1 MHLLDF
7 VIFAPLAGALLIG
20 LIPKD
25 QTKVFR
31 WAALA
36 VTLGVFVLSLWILGS
51 FKTDVTGFQMGTTAD
66 WVPRWGI
73 RYITGIDG
81 LSLWMIMLTT
91 FLMPLGVLASWSM
104 ESRVK
109 PFFIFLLTL
118 ETGMLGV
125 FLALDL
131 FLFYLFWEVTLVPM
145 YFLIGIW
152 GYERRI
158 YAAMKF
164 FLFTLAGSL
173 LMLVAIIFLYFA
185 SSNPH
190 TFSFQDLLGTP
201 LPLNTQRWLFLGFF
215 ASFAV
220 KVPLVPFHT
229 WLPDA
234 HTEAPT
240 AGSVMLAGVMLKMGA
255 YGLLRFA
262 IPLFPDAARGF
273 VPLIMTLAIIGIV
286 YGALVAIVQKDLKR
300 LIAYSSVAHL
310 GFVVL
315 GIFVGT
321 IQGVSGGVLQM
332 LSHGLSTGALFLL
345 VGMIYERRHTRQIA
359 DFGGLAKSIPII
371 GGIFLFVVL
380 SSIGLP
386 GLNGFVGE
394 FLVLLGTFAGYRW
407 WVVPAAF
414 GVILAAIYLL
424 WAYQRVFQG
433 EVTIEENRNLPD
445 LKWRELAMLAPLI
458 ALITFIGVYPKPF
471 LDRIEPAAQ
480 KVVDQLRNG
489 TADPAILACLPD
501 ELLGSSTDSGGT
513 CNYVPPED
521 CTKAPGPTEVLCPP
535 GPEGPLPPL
544 ASVKPLRIYHSL
556 KEQPSIPVLDP
567 AGSP

>member
-1 MHLLDF
+1 VILDL
-7 VIFAPLAGALLIG
+7 VIFAPLVGALLIA
-20 LIPKD
+20 LIPQS
-25 QTKVFR
+25 QTKFVR

-36 VTLGVFVLSLWILGS
+36 VTLVVFGMSLGILGS
-51 FKTDVTGFQMGTTAD
+51 FEAGQAGFQLGSSAE

-73 RYITGIDG
+73 RYLTGIDG
-81 LSLWMIMLTT
+81 LSLWMVLLTT
-91 FLMPLGVLASWSM
+91 LLMPLGVLASWSI
-104 ESRVK
+104 EKRVK
-109 PFFIFLLTL
+109 PYFVFLLAL

-125 FLALDL
+125 FSALDL
-131 FLFYLFWEVTLVPM
+131 FLFYLFWEATLVPM

-152 GYERRI
+152 GYGRRI

-185 SSNPH
+185 SGEPH
-190 TFSFQDLLGTP
+190 SFSLLDLLGTP
-201 LPLNTQRWLFLGFF
+201 LSVSTQRWLFLGFF

-220 KVPLVPFHT
+220 KVPLVPLHT

-240 AGSVMLAGVMLKMGA
+240 AGSVMLAGVLLKMGA
-255 YGLLRFA
+255 YGLLRVA

-273 VPLIMTLAIIGIV
+273 VPFIMTLAIIGIV
-286 YGALVAIVQKDLKR
+286 YGAVVAIVQKDLKR

-332 LSHGLSTGALFLL
+332 LSHGLSTGALFIL
-345 VGMIYERRHTRQIA
+345 VGMLYERRHTRAIA
-359 DFGGLAKSIPII
+359 DFGGLQKSMPII
-371 GGIFLFVVL
+371 GGIFLFVLL

-394 FLVLLGTFAGYRW
+394 FLVLLGTFVGYRW

-414 GVILAAIYLL
+414 GIVLAAIYLL

-433 EVTIEENRNLPD
+433 DITHEENRNLPD
-445 LKWRELAMLAPLI
+445 LRWREFAMLAPLM
-458 ALITFIGVYPKPF
+458 ALIVFIGVYPKPF
-471 LDRIEPAAQ
+471 LDRIEPSAA
-480 KVVDQLRNG
+480 VIVDQLRNS
-489 TADPAILACLPD
+489 TADPGRLACFDDDL
-501 ELLGSSTDSGGT
+501 S
-513 CNYVPPED
+513 D
-521 CTKAPGPTEVLCPP
+521 CTDPEVARCLMINGPC
-535 GPEGPLPPL
+535 LPQT
-544 ASVKPLRIYHSL
+544 
-556 KEQPSIPVLDP
+556 KEQPVALTGEQVSEQPVPQVTPSLHP
-567 AGSP
+567 VEVP

>member
-1 MHLLDF
+1 MHILDY
-7 VIFAPLAGALLIG
+7 VIFAPLAGAVLVG

-25 QTKVFR
+25 RVTTFR

-36 VTLGVFVLSLWILGS
+36 VTLVVFGMSLAVLFS
-51 FKTDVTGFQMGTTAD
+51 FDTPTTGFQLGTTAD
-66 WVPRWGI
+66 WIPDWGI

-91 FLMPLGVLASWSM
+91 FLMPLCVLASWSI

-109 PFFIFLLTL
+109 PYFIFLLTL

-125 FLALDL
+125 FSALDL

-152 GYERRI
+152 GYGRRI

-190 TFSFQDLLGTP
+190 TFGFQDLLGTP
-201 LPLNTQRWLFLGFF
+201 LSLNTQRWLFLGFF

-220 KVPLVPFHT
+220 KVPLFPLHT

-310 GFVVL
+310 GFVIL

-321 IQGVSGGVLQM
+321 IQGVSGGILQM
-332 LSHGLSTGALFLL
+332 VNHGLSTGALFLL
-345 VGMIYERRHTRQIA
+345 VGMIYERRHTRLIA
-359 DFGGLAKSIPII
+359 DFGGLGKTIPII

-407 WVVPAAF
+407 WVIPAAF
-414 GVILAAIYLL
+414 GIILAAIYLL

-433 EVTIEENRNLPD
+433 EVTIEENRSIPD
-445 LKWRELAMLAPLI
+445 IKWREVAMLAPLL
-458 ALITFIGVYPKPF
+458 ALITLIGVYPKPF
-471 LDRIEPAAQ
+471 LESIDPAAQ

-489 TADPAILACLPD
+489 TADPNVLSCLD
-501 ELLGSSTDSGGT
+501 QAARGSADIHGT
-513 CNYVPPED
+513 CDESLIGNCPDQTVGILLD
-521 CTKAPGPTEVLCPP
+521 RCPP
-535 GPEGPLPPL
+535 GAEVPVPL
-544 ASVKPLRIYHSL
+544 AGKARRPAYHSL
-556 KEQPSIPVLDP
+556 EDSSLVLYN
-567 AGSP
+567 AGGSP